1 MYKMAMLFSS
11 VLVASG
17 CTTLDSSSQFD
28 DVAKGIKERSSYVQV
43 EAKSYSPEA
52 RAQVGQ
58 DLVKSSLSFVGI
70 YPKTEKKV
78 ATSYIA
84 MDATFFK
91 NYGKFETISYKGKE
105 VSLDTYRPLS
115 ESCTEHCTMTQSFK
129 FPFSNEQVNAIAE
142 PHAVFVL
149 TSDTKRQVV
158 EFSVPKAYFDAV
170 KLEAE
175 PLLRATAPIAA
186 TQVAVPVKPEPTQV
200 ISQPQQ
206 MVTYWF
212 EQSSKEE
219 KSAITDWAFQNRKS
233 VSSTP
238 LTGSKELE
246 MVSYWFEKLDNKEK
260 SETIIWLIEQE

>member
-1 MYKMAMLFSS
+1 MYKLAMLFSS

-28 DVAKGIKERSSYVQV
+28 DVAKGIKERSLYVQV
-43 EAKSYSPEA
+43 EAKSYAPEA

-78 ATSYIA
+78 ASSYIA

-91 NYGKFETISYKGKE
+91 NYGKFETVTYKGTE

-129 FPFSNEQVNAIAE
+129 FPFSNDQVEAITE
-142 PHAVFVL
+142 PQAVFVL
-149 TSDTKRQVV
+149 TSDTKRQIV

-175 PLLRATAPIAA
+175 PLLNTTASMAVAPTVA
-186 TQVAVPVKPEPTQV
+186 QVQLESAEV

-212 EQSSKEE
+212 EQSSSEE
-219 KSAITDWAFQNRKS
+219 KSAITDWAFKNRKNANPA
-233 VSSTP
+233 P
-238 LTGSKELE
+238 LEGSKEIE
-246 MVSYWFEKLDNKEK
+246 MVSYWFNKLDSEEK
-260 SETIIWLIEQE
+260 SQTMIWLLEQE